1 MLQQLLNAIVLGSVF
16 LLFSFGLSLAWGT
29 LDVLN
34 LSHGALFVLGAY
46 AAYQL
51 NQSTSL
57 PLIPVTLISI
67 AGVGLVAAL
76 LEAVAFGRIRERIRN
91 KRQAELGVLV
101 ASLGGATI
109 VGQLIAI
116 ATKSQIFSQT
126 LISPAEQR
134 VGGIQFSNVDV
145 TIVIVAAI
153 VAVLLHF
160 VITKSRQGRAV
171 RALAVDPV
179 TAGLMGVNVRW
190 LAIGTMF
197 VSGALAGLAGT
208 LLSYDTS
215 GMTASSGDTYMLS
228 AFAILVVGGVGSIG
242 GAVII
247 SYGLAIAQTAV
258 EAYGPANYQT
268 GIAFAL
274 IFLFLIF
281 RPTGLFAR
289 QLGLRV

>member
-46 AAYQL
+46 AAYEL

-67 AGVGLVAAL
+67 VGVGLVAAL

-109 VGQLIAI
+109 IGQLIAI

-126 LISPAEQR
+126 LVSPAEQH
-134 VGGIQFSNVDV
+134 VGSIQFSNVDA

-160 VITKSRQGRAV
+160 AITKSRQGRAV

-190 LAIGTMF
+190 LAIATMF

-215 GMTASSGDTYMLS
+215 GMTTASGDTYMLS

-242 GAVII
+242 GAVIV
-247 SYGLAIAQTAV
+247 SYGLAIAQTAIV
-258 EAYGPANYQT
+258 AYGPANYQT

-274 IFLFLIF
+274 IFVFLIL

>member
-46 AAYQL
+46 AAYKL
-51 NQSTSL
+51 SLSTSL
-57 PLIPVTLISI
+57 PLIPITLLSI
-67 AGVGLVAAL
+67 VGVGIVAAL
-76 LEAVAFGRIRERIRN
+76 LEAVAFGRIRARIRN

-109 VGQLIAI
+109 IGQLIAI
-116 ATKSQIFSQT
+116 ATKSQIFTQT
-126 LISPAEQR
+126 LVSPSQYHL
-134 VGGIQFSNVDV
+134 GSLQFSNVDV
-145 TIVIVAAI
+145 AIVVITIV
-153 VAVLLHF
+153 VAVVLQ
-160 VITKSRQGRAV
+160 VAIGKSRQGRAV

-179 TAGLMGVNVRW
+179 TAGLMGINVSW

-197 VSGALAGLAGT
+197 LSGALAGLAGAM
-208 LLSYDTS
+208 LSFDSS
-215 GMTASSGDTYMLS
+215 GMASTSGDTYMLS

-242 GAVII
+242 GAVIV
-247 SYGLAIAQTAV
+247 SYALAIAQTAIV
-258 EAYGPANYQT
+258 AYGPANYQT

-274 IFLFLIF
+274 IFLFLII
-281 RPTGLFAR
+281 RPTGLFSR